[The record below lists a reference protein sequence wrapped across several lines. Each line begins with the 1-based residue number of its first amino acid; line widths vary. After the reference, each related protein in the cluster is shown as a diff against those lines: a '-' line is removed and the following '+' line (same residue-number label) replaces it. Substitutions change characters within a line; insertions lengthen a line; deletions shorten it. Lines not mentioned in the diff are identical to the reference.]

1 MANTGEPV
9 ELSDLMVDMN
19 ERVRALAARLHE
31 SIGEQGDEWGFMCEC
46 GLVTCHERVHLSLPA
61 YEALRTRGDAVL
73 AAGHVLTE
81 AQRARRRAE
90 RLSGEASAL
99 RAQAELQTKRA
110 RRNTS
115 TQT

>member
-19 ERVRALAARLHE
+19 ERVRALAARLH
-31 SIGEQGDEWGFMCEC
+31 EWGFMCEC